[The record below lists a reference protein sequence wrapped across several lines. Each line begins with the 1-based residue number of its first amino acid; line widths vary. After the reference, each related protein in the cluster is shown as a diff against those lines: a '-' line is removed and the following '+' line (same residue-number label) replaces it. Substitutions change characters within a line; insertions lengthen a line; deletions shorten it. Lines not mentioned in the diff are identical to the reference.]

1 MNYITLAMA
10 LEKHEYIIQVSGG
23 LHGIVPDNQQHLES
37 LLLFVQDDVYYPSFI
52 EKLAFLTYTIAKD
65 HIFIDGNKRT
75 AIAIGAYFMAINDYD
90 DLIPRYMTEME
101 NYVVWAMEN
110 RINRDD
116 LIEKIGFIILD
127 VEETEEFTLRI
138 INKISDN

>member
-1 MNYITLAMA
+1 
-10 LEKHEYIIQVSGG
+10 
-23 LHGIVPDNQQHLES
+23 
-37 LLLFVQDDVYYPSFI
+37 
-52 EKLAFLTYTIAKD
+52 
-65 HIFIDGNKRT
+65 
-75 AIAIGAYFMAINDYD
+75 MAINDYD
-90 DLIPRYMTEME
+90 DLIPRYMAEME

-138 INKISDN
+138 INKICDN

>member
-1 MNYITLAMA
+1 MAM
-10 LEKHEYIIQVSGG
+10 EKHDYIIQVSGG
-23 LHGIVPDNQQHLES
+23 LPGIVPGNQQHLES
-37 LLLFVQDDVYYPSFI
+37 LLTFVQNDLYYPSFI

-65 HIFIDGNKRT
+65 HIFVDGNKRS

-110 RINRDD
+110 KIDRED
-116 LIEKIGFIILD
+116 LIEKIEFIILD
-127 VEETEEFTLRI
+127 VEESEEFTLRI
-138 INKISDN
+138 IKKLS